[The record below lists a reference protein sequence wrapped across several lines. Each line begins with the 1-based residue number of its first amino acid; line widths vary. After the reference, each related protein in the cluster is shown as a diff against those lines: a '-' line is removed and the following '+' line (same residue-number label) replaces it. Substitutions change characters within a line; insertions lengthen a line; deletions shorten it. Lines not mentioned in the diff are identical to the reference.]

1 MTAYEIIARKRD
13 GAILNSEEIRY
24 FVSKYL
30 ENDIPDYQMAAL
42 LMAIFCRGMNDNET
56 FNLTETYINSGARID
71 LSDVP
76 GFKVDKHSTGGVGD
90 KVSLLL
96 APIVASMGIP
106 VPMISGRGL
115 GHSGG
120 TLDKL
125 ESIPGF
131 RTQLSVEEF
140 RRLLLAN
147 RVAMIGQTE
156 DIVPADKR
164 IYALRDVTATVES
177 IPLITASIMSKKVA
191 EGIDGLVLDVKYGNG
206 AFMRETAQAEELAQK
221 LIAVGKKFGLK
232 IAAVMTSME
241 QPLGRKIGN
250 WLEVEECLECFRG
263 EGPADLLEVT
273 LTLCAHMIQMAGAAK
288 NFASAYQ
295 MAENSLQS
303 GQAFQKFLKLVE
315 AQGGDI
321 SVLQQPGRYG
331 SARESATLNSPAEGY
346 VSAMDTRQIGLAA
359 VALGAGRQKAD
370 DRIDLR
376 AGITLHKKVGDPVAK
391 GEPILTIFADSRQKL
406 EAGRERL
413 ERAIHFNE
421 KAPTETPP
429 LILKKFE

>member
-13 GAILNSEEIRY
+13 GAMLNRKEIQY
-24 FVSKYL
+24 FITKYL

-42 LMAIFCRGMNDNET
+42 LMAIFCRGMNDTET

-96 APIVASMGIP
+96 APIVASLEIP

-140 RRLLLAN
+140 RRLLKAN
-147 RVAMIGQTE
+147 RVAMIGQTN

-177 IPLITASIMSKKVA
+177 IPLITASIMSKKIA
-191 EGIDGLVLDVKYGNG
+191 EGINGLVLDVKYGNG
-206 AFMRETAQAEELAQK
+206 AFMRETARAEELAQK
-221 LIAVGKKFGLK
+221 LIAVGKQFGLK
-232 IAAVMTSME
+232 VAALLTSME
-241 QPLGRKIGN
+241 QPLGKKIGN

-263 EGPADLLEVT
+263 EGPADLLKVT
-273 LTLCAHMIQMAGAAK
+273 LTLCAHMIQMAGAAA
-288 NFASAYQ
+288 NFASAYR
-295 MAENSLQS
+295 MAEDSLQS
-303 GQAFQKFLKLVE
+303 GRALDKFLKLVK

-321 SVLQQPGRYG
+321 SVLQQPERYG
-331 SARESATLNSPAEGY
+331 NAEQSATLASPADGY
-346 VSAMDTRQIGLAA
+346 VSAMNTRQIGLAA

-370 DRIDLR
+370 DPIDSR
-376 AGITLHKKVGDPVAK
+376 AGIILHKKVGEPVAK
-391 GEPILTIFADSRQKL
+391 GEPVLTAYAGSRQKL
-406 EAGRERL
+406 TDGMDRL
-413 ERAIHFNE
+413 EQAIRFSE
-421 KAPTETPP
+421 KPP
-429 LILKKFE
+429 GEIPALILKKFE